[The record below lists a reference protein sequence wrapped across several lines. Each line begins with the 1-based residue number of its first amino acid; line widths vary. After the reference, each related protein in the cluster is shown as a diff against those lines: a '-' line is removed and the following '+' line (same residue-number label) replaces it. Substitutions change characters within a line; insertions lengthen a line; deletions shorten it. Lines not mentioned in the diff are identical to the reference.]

1 MPFALCEGNLQWDS
15 ASPGQGSKTSWRKQ
29 QAGCRASSLHTC
41 PRLRGSVLGLIKLQM
56 CPRPPSL
63 CGLQVS
69 WPKVDTGLTSEKQR
83 AGQME
88 RCQLYSGLHPAAPGN
103 KQTPTA
109 WHGAAEGALHGK
121 PELSTSSEWP
131 KAMA

>member
-1 MPFALCEGNLQWDS
+1 MGLCQSRTRQQDGMVQA
-15 ASPGQGSKTSWRKQ
+15 ASWVPGQLPSHVPAAARLCARLD
-29 QAGCRASSLHTC
+29 QAADVPQAPFPVWLAGELA
-41 PRLRGSVLGLIKLQM
+41 
-56 CPRPPSL
+56 
-63 CGLQVS
+63 
-69 WPKVDTGLTSEKQR
+69 KVDAVLTSEKQR